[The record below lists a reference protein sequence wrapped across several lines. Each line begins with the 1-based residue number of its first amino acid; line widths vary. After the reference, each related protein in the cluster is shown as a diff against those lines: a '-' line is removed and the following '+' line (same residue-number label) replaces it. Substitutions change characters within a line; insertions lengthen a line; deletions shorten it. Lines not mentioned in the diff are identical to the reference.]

1 MLVMILTWSDFITL
15 VSRPPNSLWFIFL
28 ICLLV
33 SLVSTFLNKTLVDH
47 NKARRIQEVVAEH
60 NAKKKALLEL
70 SKTNPKRYAK
80 EYGKWQRR
88 DASVQK
94 MQQSIQME
102 KLKPTCIT
110 IIPFMAFFFVI
121 RSIYTPSWSSIQLP
135 VARPPINPMDD
146 FPAFIVTMMRSQ
158 LFSAVGNLPVEA
170 GFLGYTG
177 WYMLCSFALGTV
189 LQKLLGVSQSTQGQ
203 ASSLFDSSSTIE
215 LPKPSDLL

>member
-1 MLVMILTWSDFITL
+1 MLAILFAWADFIAL
-15 VSRPPNSLWFIFL
+15 ISRPPHSLWFIFL
-28 ICLLV
+28 VCLLV
-33 SLVSTFLNKTLVDH
+33 SLISTFLNKKLVDH
-47 NKARRIQEVVAEH
+47 DKARRIQEVVSEH
-60 NAKKKALLEL
+60 NAKKKELLEL
-70 SKTNPKRYAK
+70 SKSNPKRYAK

-94 MQQSIQME
+94 MQQSIQMQR
-102 KLKPTCIT
+102 LKPTCIT

-121 RSIYTPSWSSIQLP
+121 RNIYTPEWSSIQLP

-146 FPAFIVTMMRSQ
+146 FPAFIVTMMRSE

-177 WYMLCSFALGTV
+177 WYMLCSFTLSTI
-189 LQKLLGVSQSTQGQ
+189 LQKLLGVSQPTQGQ
-203 ASSLFDSSSTIE
+203 ASSMFDTSSQIE